1 MTDTADGAT
10 GVRFTLVRE
19 QGRLSD
25 VVTDSPAI
33 DHFLRVI
40 KLTRA
45 YHTWVGYAHDLKCFF
60 AVVGKPPE
68 GLTRQDCLTFLEQQD
83 REGRATATINR
94 RLAALSSLFSELQL
108 YDPERFSRNFVQPL
122 ARGLRQ
128 GARGYRSSLY
138 RRQPA
143 RVPDVVGPEE
153 LRRLFAALPT
163 WRDRTLVLLLW
174 VSCLRISEAVSI
186 RFADIECSRRS
197 IRIGAAAKGGRPRT
211 VYMDA
216 LTFRALGRYLDG
228 ERRDQF
234 PAVDEIFVAFGGP
247 GRGRPLTANALQHLL
262 AYHARKCGIAGLHA
276 HRFRHTGI
284 TQLVRQGMAEPA
296 VRALVGH
303 RRPESLLPYL
313 HLTDA
318 DVEAAF
324 ARAQAGLGLVG
335 VLGGTGEET
344 TR

>member
-1 MTDTADGAT
+1 MAGVADGAA

-19 QGRLSD
+19 RGRLSE
-25 VVTDSPAI
+25 VRTDSLAV

-40 KLTRA
+40 RLTRA
-45 YHTWVGYAHDLKCFF
+45 YHTWVSYAHDLKCFF

-68 GLTRQDCLTFLEQQD
+68 ALTRQDCLAFVEQQD
-83 REGRATATINR
+83 RAGRAAATINR
-94 RLAALSSLFSELQL
+94 RLAALSSLFAELQL
-108 YDPERFSRNFVQPL
+108 YAPQRFPRNFVQPL
-122 ARGLRQ
+122 ERGLRQ
-128 GARGYRSSLY
+128 GARGYRPSLY

-143 RVPDVVGPEE
+143 RVPEVVGEEE
-153 LRRLFAALPT
+153 LRRLFTALPT
-163 WRDRTLVLLLW
+163 WRDRALVLLLW
-174 VSCLRISEAVSI
+174 VSCLRIGEAVAI

-216 LTFRALGRYLDG
+216 LTFRALNRYLDA
-228 ERRDQF
+228 ERGDRF
-234 PAVDEIFVAFGGP
+234 PEVAEVFVAFGGP
-247 GRGRPLTANALQHLL
+247 GRGRPLTPNALQHLL
-262 AYHARKCGIAGLHA
+262 AYHARKAGIAGLHA

-284 TQLVRQGMAEPA
+284 TQLVAQGVAEPV

-318 DVEAAF
+318 AVAAEF
-324 ARAQAGLGLVG
+324 ARAQAGLDLAGL
-335 VLGGTGEET
+335 LGDGEE
-344 TR
+344 RRP